1 MSGISVWDVLALV
14 CWISADG
21 RIVLL
26 CHLSPGPPGRRELQS
41 GVSAEVVCGCCLPQ
55 EVCCGEG
62 TNWYS
67 CTGAGCKYL
76 FRVNLNLG
84 MDNFCTKGL

>member
-26 CHLSPGPPGRRELQS
+26 CHPSPGPLGRRDLQS
-41 GVSAEVVCGCCLPQ
+41 GFSAEVAFACCLPRSS
-55 EVCCGEG
+55 VLGKGG
-62 TNWYS
+62 TSTAAQGQVANTS
-67 CTGAGCKYL
+67 SGSI
-76 FRVNLNLG
+76 
-84 MDNFCTKGL
+84 

>member
-1 MSGISVWDVLALV
+1 MAVMSGISVWDVLAVV

-26 CHLSPGPPGRRELQS
+26 CHLSPGPLGRRELQS
-41 GVSAEVVCGCCLPQ
+41 GLSAEVAFGCFLPW
-55 EVCCGEG
+55 ELWGREG
-62 TNWYS
+62 SNWYLY
-67 CTGAGCKYL
+67 TRADCKYL

-84 MDNFCTKGL
+84 MDKLH